1 MAKTREETIN
11 ARFKSAKTKRQEKDP
26 VWKELDA
33 FDRNQQWDLES
44 LPSWLPKPVTN
55 FIHLVKYTKRAAL
68 AIDNPTGKLRAV
80 SPNGVG
86 QVDKLNKGFQYAWER
101 IKARKVVRQNIETSK
116 LLGTAIAHVY
126 WDEAKE
132 GTMGTTIL
140 GDEGYQFEGE
150 IGIKELDPSAVYPD
164 PSAFTIE
171 DCRYIHVVERK
182 PLEWVKKNAQLK
194 ALASKGMKDVEEGEN
209 TPEDR
214 GEIYLRDYVTE
225 NKGMVDFHSHY
236 EKEPNEEGGFTYYVS
251 YLVGDQLIVDKHPLR
266 PNRYPFAILYDFP
279 QRHDFWAMST
289 CQFILDNQRIINKV
303 ESIIAMIGTL
313 MQNPQK
319 VVSKQSGIDPS
330 TVSTYGNLPGFTV
343 EANGDPTRAI
353 HYVNPPN
360 IPPVLFSLLENA
372 KQNIREITGM
382 NEAYMGGS
390 VGSLQTSTGVQSL
403 IERATMRDNDQMY
416 DIELYIE
423 DLSRLIIDFMV
434 EYYEEPRMIRVMG
447 ESPDDYSFEPFLGSI
462 YRGLE
467 YDIFIDVSSKAPI
480 TRLNESQT
488 AEKLLTLQGQ
498 YGGVFGTAIIKPQE
512 AIKMMNIPKS
522 DEIIKRMD
530 IEEMRNKTDEA
541 MQVANMMAES
551 ISSGVPPE
559 EVQQM
564 AMTMFQQLEEQADSM
579 GSTSNNFQNQQGS
592 PVI

>member
-1 MAKTREETIN
+1 MAKTREESIN
-11 ARFKSAKTKRQEKDP
+11 ARFKAAKTKRQPHDA

-68 AIDNPTGKLRAV
+68 SIENPTGKLRAV
-80 SPNGVG
+80 SPSGKPH
-86 QVDKLNKGFQYAWER
+86 VDTLNKGFQHVWER

-116 LLGTAIAHVY
+116 LLGPGIAHVY

-132 GTMGTTIL
+132 GRMGTTIL
-140 GDEGYQFEGE
+140 GDEGFQFEGE
-150 IGIKELDPSAVYPD
+150 IGLKEIDPASFYPD
-164 PSAFTIE
+164 PAAFSIE

-182 PLEWVKKNAQLK
+182 PVEWVKKNPQLK
-194 ALASKGMKDVEEGEN
+194 RLATKLSEVEEGEN
-209 TPEDR
+209 NPDDR

-225 NKGMVDFHSHY
+225 TKGMVEFHSHY
-236 EKEPNEEGGFTYYVS
+236 EKEPNEQGGFSYFVS
-251 YLVGDQLIVDKHPLR
+251 YLAGEQLLVDKHPLR
-266 PNRYPFAILYDFP
+266 PNRYPFAMLQDFP
-279 QRHDFWAMST
+279 QRQDFWPMST
-289 CQFILDNQRIINKV
+289 CSFILDNQKIINKV

-319 VVSKQSGIDPS
+319 LVSKQSGIDPN
-330 TVSTYGNLPGFTV
+330 TVATYGNLPGFTA
-343 EANGDPTRAI
+343 ETNGDPSKAI
-353 HYVNPPN
+353 YYVTPPN

-423 DLSRLIIDFMV
+423 ELSRLIIDFMV

-447 ESPDDYSFEPFLGSI
+447 ESPDEYDFEPF
-462 YRGLE
+462 RGADFRDLD

-498 YGGVFGTAIIKPQE
+498 YAEQFGTSIIKPQE
-512 AIKMMNIPKS
+512 AIKMMNVPHA
-522 DEIIKRMD
+522 DELIKRMNM
-530 IEEMRNKTDEA
+530 EEMRNKTEEA
-541 MQVANMMAES
+541 MAVANMMAES
-551 ISSGVPPE
+551 LGQGVPPE

-564 AMTMFQQLEEQADSM
+564 GIAMLEQMEQQMSGK
-579 GSTSNNFQNQQGS
+579 GSTSNSFQQQQGA
-592 PVI
+592 PAI

>member
-1 MAKTREETIN
+1 MAKSREDQILAN
-11 ARFKSAKTKRQEKDP
+11 IKSAKSKRQAKDA

-44 LPSWLPKPVTN
+44 LPEWLPKPVTN

-80 SPNGVG
+80 SPAGRGPVESL
-86 QVDKLNKGFQYAWER
+86 DKGFQHVWER

-116 LLGTAIAHVY
+116 LLGPGIAHVF

-150 IGIKELDPSAVYPD
+150 IGIREIDPGSVYPD
-164 PSAFTIE
+164 PAAFTIDE
-171 DCRYIHVVERK
+171 CRYINVVERK
-182 PLEWVKKNAQLK
+182 PLEWVKKNPQLK
-194 ALASKGMKDVEEGEN
+194 RLASKGLQNVEEGEN
-209 TPEDR
+209 NPDDR

-225 NKGMVDFHSHY
+225 TKGMVDFHSYY
-236 EKEPNEEGGFTYYVS
+236 EKEPNEEGGFSYYVS
-251 YLVGDQLIVDKHPLR
+251 YLVNDQLIVDKHPLR
-266 PNRYPFAILYDFP
+266 PNRYPFAMLQDFP
-279 QRHDFWAMST
+279 QRQDFWPMST

-319 VVSKQSGIDPS
+319 VVSKQSGIDPKV
-330 TVSTYGNLPGFTV
+330 VSTYGNLPGFTV
-343 EANGDPTRAI
+343 ESNGDPSKAI

-447 ESPDDYSFEPFLGSI
+447 QSPDEYEFEPFLGSA

-498 YGGVFGTAIIKPQE
+498 YGEQFGTSIVKPQE
-512 AIKMMNIPKS
+512 AIKMMNIPKA

-530 IEEMRNKTDEA
+530 MEEMRNKTEEA
-541 MQVANMMAES
+541 MQVATMMAES
-551 ISSGVPPE
+551 INSGVPPE

-564 AMTMFQQLEEQADSM
+564 ALTMFEQMEAAAGGK
-579 GSTSNNFQNQQGS
+579 GSTSGSFQNQQGA